1 MRALTVS
8 PKQPNSARLD
18 DVPEPPIENGPVLV
32 QALALGICGT
42 DNEIIDGE
50 YGWAP
55 PGRERLV
62 LGHESL
68 GRVLEAPTGCGLTEG
83 DLIVG
88 IVRHPDPL
96 PCPNCAAGE
105 WDMCRNGE
113 YTEHGIKAL
122 DGFGSE
128 RWRGQPEFAV
138 KVDESLGELGVLLE
152 PASILAKAWEHITRI
167 GERAVW
173 QPRRVLVT
181 GAGPIGLLAALM
193 GVQRGL
199 EVHVL
204 DRNEDGPK
212 PKLIADLGA
221 TQHTSSVDDV
231 CHQADIL
238 IECTGA
244 PQVIFDV
251 MSCSAPG
258 GIACLTGVSSGSRA
272 LQANIAELNN
282 ELVLENSVVF
292 GTVNANRRHYELA
305 AESLARA
312 DRSWLERIITRR
324 VPLDRWAEAL
334 EHQPDD
340 VKVVLSFDP

>member
-1 MRALTVS
+1 MRALTVI
-8 PKQPNSARLD
+8 PKQPGSARLD
-18 DVPEPPIENGPVLV
+18 DFPEPSPKKGAVLV

-50 YGWAP
+50 YGEPP
-55 PGRERLV
+55 PGHERLI

-68 GRVLEAPTGCGLTEG
+68 GRVIEAPKESGLAEG
-83 DLIVG
+83 DLVVG
-88 IVRHPDPL
+88 IVRHPDPV

-105 WDMCRNGE
+105 WDMCRNGQF
-113 YTEHGIKAL
+113 TEHGIKAL

-128 RWRGQPEFAV
+128 RWRVPPGFAV
-138 KVDESLGELGVLLE
+138 KVDEGLGELAVLLE
-152 PASILAKAWEHITRI
+152 PASILAKAWEHIERI
-167 GERAVW
+167 GARAVW
-173 QPRRVLVT
+173 NPRRVLVT
-181 GAGPIGLLAALM
+181 GSGPIGLLAALM

-221 TQHTSSVDDV
+221 THHASSVDRA
-231 CHQADIL
+231 CLETDIV

-251 MSCSAPG
+251 MGCTAPG
-258 GIACLTGVSSGSRA
+258 GIACLTGISSGSRK
-272 LQANIAELNN
+272 LTTNIGELNN

-292 GTVNANRRHYELA
+292 GTVNANRRHYEQA
-305 AESLARA
+305 AVSLARA
-312 DRSWLERIITRR
+312 DRSWLERLITRR
-324 VPLDRWAEAL
+324 VPLDRWQEAL
-334 EHQPDD
+334 DREDDD
-340 VKVVLSFDP
+340 VKVVLSFDS